1 MSEPQLDGETGL
13 ELARTYLIGEG
24 VFGLDV
30 GEDTV
35 IQYLAARYPEIER
48 EYHTTCIHPVSF
60 GPSMEI
66 EALNWKTE
74 RALDYAR
81 SVAPTLNSDS
91 SDEATVD
98 YLSSVY
104 LKTTHGTSPVWI
116 KQSPE
121 NPSD

>member
-1 MSEPQLDGETGL
+1 MRLDGDSSL
-13 ELARTYLIGEG
+13 ELARAYLIGEG
-24 VFGLDV
+24 VFELDV

-35 IQYLAARYPEIER
+35 IQYLAARYPEIEQ
-48 EYHTTCIHPVSF
+48 EYHATCIHPVSF

-66 EALNWKTE
+66 GALSWNSE
-74 RALDYAR
+74 RALAYAR

-104 LKTTHGTSPVWI
+104 LKTTHGSSPIWVERL
-116 KQSPE
+116 PE